1 VEQLALAKAV
11 RLSSDRSSFGGSGK
25 RISVVLCHR
34 EDPQRFTTFRFDVIS
49 IMAKLAKEKYLVL
62 MVDDSED
69 DCLLIKM
76 AIGKADRL
84 RFIGSVSDGEEL
96 VSYLSGKEQY
106 ADRQRYP
113 LPDMLLLDLKMPR
126 KNGFEVLQW
135 LQSQPI
141 EDMTVVVLSGSDQ
154 REEVE
159 KALDLGADYYHIKQP
174 DTQKRSELIKLLEQY
189 LTRK

>member
-1 VEQLALAKAV
+1 
-11 RLSSDRSSFGGSGK
+11 
-25 RISVVLCHR
+25 
-34 EDPQRFTTFRFDVIS
+34 
-49 IMAKLAKEKYLVL
+49 MAKLSKEKYLVL

-76 AIGKADRL
+76 ALGKAERL

-96 VSYLSGKEQY
+96 VSYLTGKEEY

-135 LQSQPI
+135 LQSQPFDNMI
-141 EDMTVVVLSGSDQ
+141 VVVLSGSEQQDDVQ
-154 REEVE
+154 
-159 KALDLGADYYHIKQP
+159 KAMELGADYYHVKHP
-174 DTQKRSELIKLLEQY
+174 DSEKRSELIKLLEQY
-189 LTRK
+189 LTRS

>member
-1 VEQLALAKAV
+1 
-11 RLSSDRSSFGGSGK
+11 
-25 RISVVLCHR
+25 
-34 EDPQRFTTFRFDVIS
+34 
-49 IMAKLAKEKYLVL
+49 MAKLAKEKYLVL

-126 KNGFEVLQW
+126 KNGFEDLQW

-141 EDMTVVVLSGSDQ
+141 EDMTVVVLSGADQ

-159 KALDLGADYYHIKQP
+159 KALDLGADYYHIKQA
-174 DTQKRSELIKLLEQY
+174 DAHKRSELIKLLEQY

>member
-1 VEQLALAKAV
+1 
-11 RLSSDRSSFGGSGK
+11 
-25 RISVVLCHR
+25 
-34 EDPQRFTTFRFDVIS
+34 
-49 IMAKLAKEKYLVL
+49 MAKLAKEKYLVL

-141 EDMTVVVLSGSDQ
+141 EDMTVVVLSGADQ

-159 KALDLGADYYHIKQP
+159 KALDLGADYYHIKQA
-174 DTQKRSELIKLLEQY
+174 DAHKRSELIKLLEQY